1 MKGTKKHKIMLIVGI
16 VFITI
21 LASIIVILINKNN
34 QNKVNIYAIDGE
46 SENFYYVNA
55 MFVSS
60 KIKNIYVYGDIES
73 KNSKISIKDITN
85 VALKS
90 GDRLI
95 VASNSLPKQIS
106 IENYGYDELF
116 PKEVVDN
123 LDNWY
128 LEITYKDDKET
139 TTEKIKLNNR
149 YVMDKVKVKVQP
161 IA

>member
-1 MKGTKKHKIMLIVGI
+1 MKGTKKHKIMLIVEI
-16 VFITI
+16 VFIVI
-21 LASIIVILINKNN
+21 LASVIVILINKNN
-34 QNKVNIYAIDGE
+34 QNKGNIYAIDGE

-73 KNSKISIKDITN
+73 KNSKINIKDITN

-128 LEITYKDDKET
+128 LEITYKDGKET

-149 YVMDKVKVKVQP
+149 YVMDKVKVQP

>member
-1 MKGTKKHKIMLIVGI
+1 MLIVGI
-16 VFITI
+16 VFIVI
-21 LASIIVILINKNN
+21 LVAVIFILINKIN
-34 QNKVNIYAIDGE
+34 QNKVNIYTIDGE

-60 KIKNIYVYGDIES
+60 NIKNIYVYGDIES
-73 KNSKISIKDITN
+73 KNSKISTKDITN

-90 GDRLI
+90 RDRLI
-95 VASNSLPKQIS
+95 IASISLPKQIS

-116 PKEVVDN
+116 PREVVDN

-128 LEITYKDDKET
+128 LEITYKIDKET
-139 TTEKIKLNNR
+139 TTEIIKLNNR
-149 YVMDKVKVKVQP
+149 YVMDKVKVQP

>member
-149 YVMDKVKVKVQP
+149 YVMDKVKVQP

>member
-1 MKGTKKHKIMLIVGI
+1 MKETKKYKIMLIVGI
-16 VFITI
+16 VFIIFLATI
-21 LASIIVILINKNN
+21 IFILINKNN
-34 QNKVNIYAIDGE
+34 QNKVNIYTIDGE

-73 KNSKISIKDITN
+73 KNSNIEIKNITK

-95 VASNSLPKQIS
+95 IASNFLPKQIS

-128 LEITYKDDKET
+128 LEITYKVDKDT
-139 TTEKIKLNNR
+139 TTEIIKLNNH
-149 YVMDKVKVKVQP
+149 YVMDKVKVQP
-161 IA
+161 IV

>member
-1 MKGTKKHKIMLIVGI
+1 MKETKKHKIMLIVGI

-21 LASIIVILINKNN
+21 LASIIIILINKNN
-34 QNKVNIYAIDGE
+34 QIKVNIYTIDGE

-73 KNSKISIKDITN
+73 KNSKINIKDITN
-85 VALKS
+85 VELKS

-128 LEITYKDDKET
+128 LEITYKDGKET

-149 YVMDKVKVKVQP
+149 YVMDKVKVQP

>member
-1 MKGTKKHKIMLIVGI
+1 MKGFTSKRFLMIVCGTIIIALIGI
-16 VFITI
+16 
-21 LASIIVILINKNN
+21 ILILLNRNN
-34 QNKVNIYAIDGE
+34 ESSVKIYSINGE
-46 SENFYYVNA
+46 SENFYYANA

-73 KNSKISIKDITN
+73 KNSKIGIKDITN

-128 LEITYKDDKET
+128 LEITYKDGKET
-139 TTEKIKLNNR
+139 TTEIIKLNNR
-149 YVMDKVKVKVQP
+149 YVMNKVKVQP